1 MICIMKT
8 VNPATLNYAEAILK
22 EAEIEYFIMDQNVSI
37 IEGSIG
43 VIPRRLMVLK
53 DDASDAR
60 EALIDADIGAELEP
74 L

>member
-1 MICIMKT
+1 MICILKT

-22 EAEIEYFIMDQNVSI
+22 AAEIEYFIMDQNVSI

-43 VIPRRLMVLK
+43 VIPRRLMVLE
-53 DDASDAR
+53 DDAGDAR
-60 EALIDADIGAELEP
+60 EALSAAEFGAELEP